1 VLLEDALLQ
10 AAWEELSAVGYAK
23 VTMEGVAARARTHK
37 SVLYRRWPNRATLVR
52 AAMRHR
58 LGSLADDVPDTGD
71 LRNDVLS
78 VLRRFRDYA
87 EAVGSDT
94 ARGLASEATDLPP
107 EVYAVTPGV
116 ITAILEQAAKRGEAR
131 ADRITPRITAL
142 PGNLVRYELLAPNGD
157 LSDASLTGIVDE
169 IFLPLVVS
177 TTADT

>member
-1 VLLEDALLQ
+1 VVQHPEPVLAI
-10 AAWEELSAVGYAK
+10 G
-23 VTMEGVAARARTHK
+23 
-37 SVLYRRWPNRATLVR
+37 
-52 AAMRHR
+52 
-58 LGSLADDVPDTGD
+58 VPDTGD

-87 EAVGSDT
+87 EAVGSYT

-116 ITAILEQAAKRGEAR
+116 ITALLEQAAKRGEAR

-142 PGNLVRYELLAPNGD
+142 PGNLLRYELLAPNGH
-157 LSDASLTGIVDE
+157 LSDASLVGIVDE
-169 IFLPLVVS
+169 VFLPLVVS